1 MKRFLV
7 VWVLCFI
14 LVFNLNLFSAKIDDD
29 LKDVLSGQTFLAED
43 FKTIAGF
50 LTSELGK
57 WMPFTTTAGNNT
69 PANVCALPGV
79 AIGGTFGITMNKFN
93 IDGLKSLSLDYMSVD
108 DVAKKLPATIALPTL
123 NVYLKTG
130 IIGLPVFKADVGI
143 RFLPL
148 NINITSNDTTFIFK
162 NYLFGI
168 DLRAQI
174 LEDSLLS
181 PLGLLAILSLDFIS
195 GNFEITSKQEST
207 QRVTVNST
215 DYDLT
220 ITGKNKWAT
229 DWTMQSI
236 GIKLIANKSIAFFSP
251 FVGAGL
257 NINMG
262 VLNSNIGIEGDVTLK
277 DIPPLTGSATGKSG
291 LIGTASKSPN
301 GLDFRLIAG
310 FELGLIPFSKLG
322 LGFEWGGEVY
332 SITAGLKIQIP

>member
-1 MKRFLV
+1 MKKFLV
-7 VWVLCFI
+7 VWVFCLV

-29 LKDVLSGQTFLAED
+29 LKDVLGGQTFLVED

-50 LTSELGK
+50 LTSEIGK

-69 PANVCALPGV
+69 PANVCGLPGI
-79 AIGGTFGITMNKFN
+79 AIGGTFGLTMNKIN
-93 IDGLKSLSLDYMSVD
+93 IDGLKSLSLDYLPMD
-108 DVAKKLPATIALPTL
+108 DVANELPPTIALPTA

-130 IIGLPVFKADVGI
+130 IIGLPVFKADIGI

-148 NINITSNDTTFIFK
+148 DINIKANDTTFIFK
-162 NYLFGI
+162 NYLFGV

-181 PLGLLAILSLDFIS
+181 PLGLLGILSLDFIS

-220 ITGKNKWAT
+220 VVGKNKWAT
-229 DWTMQSI
+229 DWTIQSI
-236 GIKLIANKSIAFFSP
+236 GIKLLANKSIAFFSP

-277 DIPPLTGSATGKSG
+277 DVPPLTDSATGKSG

-310 FELGLIPFSKLG
+310 FELGFIPFTKFG
-322 LGFEWGGEVY
+322 FGFEWGGEMY
-332 SITAGLKIQIP
+332 SLTLGLKIQVP